1 MDKKLHIATVVAS
14 VDLNTLRMLKCM
26 YASEA
31 EYVNRWLDPKIS
43 RGQSPPAITSF
54 HLLTRERWL
63 SVICW
68 IRRSPEVRALQ
79 RKQVFTYY
87 LGSDDSLHCKP
98 QAIASGGGA
107 AEAARRQ
114 QATPAT
120 AAFGRR
126 PQANAKRRAAR
137 HTTARR
143 QPSEP
148 ARRQG
153 KFTTNSQDK
162 PSS

>member
-1 MDKKLHIATVVAS
+1 MPQRQNMSILVGSEDLQRPERSNDNKFSLINSGTVALCNV
-14 VDLNTLRMLKCM
+14 
-26 YASEA
+26 
-31 EYVNRWLDPKIS
+31 LDAKIS
-43 RGQSPPAITSF
+43 RGQSPPKITSF
-54 HLLTRERWL
+54 HLLTRKRWL

-68 IRRSPEVRALQ
+68 IRRSPGVRALQ

-114 QATPAT
+114 QAMPAT

-126 PQANAKRRAAR
+126 PQANAKRRAAP
-137 HTTARR
+137 AS
-143 QPSEP
+143 PSC
-148 ARRQG
+148 R
-153 KFTTNSQDK
+153 DK
-162 PSS
+162 PLN

>member
-1 MDKKLHIATVVAS
+1 MSILVGSEDLQRPERSNDNKLSFINSGTVALCNV
-14 VDLNTLRMLKCM
+14 
-26 YASEA
+26 
-31 EYVNRWLDPKIS
+31 LDPKIS
-43 RGQSPPAITSF
+43 RGQSPPKITSF

-114 QATPAT
+114 QAMPAT
-120 AAFGRR
+120 AAFVTWQPLGCRKGEEMKGTPGSTPEGR
-126 PQANAKRRAAR
+126 PPY
-137 HTTARR
+137 HC
-143 QPSEP
+143 
-148 ARRQG
+148 
-153 KFTTNSQDK
+153 
-162 PSS
+162 